1 MKGRKLA
8 ETLFNSRSLPKEA
21 ADQAVRDFLQEAAK
35 EEGLKAYACLV
46 LRKLIDD
53 AGKVPTL

>member
-8 ETLFNSRSLPKEA
+8 ETLFNARSLPREA
-21 ADQAVRDFLQEAAK
+21 ADQAVRDFLQEVAG

-46 LRKLIDD
+46 LRKLIDN
-53 AGKVPTL
+53 AGKAPTP